1 MKMIRIK
8 QAQCALSD
16 GRLDE
21 AYELAMS
28 KDFQAHRNGQQLI
41 GRLSRA
47 LVKRG
52 RRHLDENRVQQA
64 LSDCDK
70 AQKLAGNFDEAAHLR
85 AAICDAMGDKLKEE
99 KKAGLK
105 LAQARD
111 HIRQGRFNL
120 GEKLLGEM
128 NGKPNA
134 DLLLLEAQGLQ
145 MEIVATCEKAA
156 AALDRGDLD
165 VAIETVC
172 KSSLPQTQDTSAQDL
187 ITRIK
192 SKATDAVSE
201 CLNNGRIDRADALLG
216 KLSFISNGSLALAD
230 LEYAVNQC
238 QKVGRLIS
246 RGDNRKAVV
255 ILEQLKLL
263 LPKARWVSE
272 AIGQA
277 RQVTKTVDQLLA
289 GPLGLTLR
297 LDSNVQTDLPNNSP
311 KPQDRTLDQRRVS
324 EFSGSTERPQPNR
337 QIQTQIGQSFVVQI
351 DNVGSF
357 LVLRKPNVTIGPVSS
372 SKQPDVGLMA
382 PSDMPTA
389 MIERSE
395 EDYFLRS
402 SQPIDVNGRAV
413 TQKLLFDGDRL
424 SLSSKCRFTFA
435 LPNAASST
443 AVLKFSSARFGR
455 LDIRQVILMDR
466 ELILAAD
473 SQAHIRV
480 DSCPEPVILFLQD
493 DQLHCRTKQS
503 ILVDGR
509 VADARRPLVMNQ
521 PIRIAEV
528 SLVITES

>member
-1 MKMIRIK
+1 VRIIRIK

-21 AYELAMS
+21 AYNLAIS
-28 KDFQAHRNGQQLI
+28 KDFQVHRNGQQLL
-41 GRLSRA
+41 GRLARE
-47 LVKRG
+47 LLKRG
-52 RRHLDENRVQQA
+52 RRHLEENRVQQA

-70 AQKLAGNFDEAAHLR
+70 AQKLAGNLDEAAHLR

-120 GEKLLGEM
+120 GEKLLDEI

-145 MEIVATCEKAA
+145 MEIAATCEKAA
-156 AALDRGDLD
+156 AALNRGDLD
-165 VAIETVC
+165 LAIETVC

-187 ITRIK
+187 IARIK
-192 SKATDAVSE
+192 SKATDAVSDS
-201 CLNNGRIDRADALLG
+201 LNNGRIDRADALLG
-216 KLSFISNGSLALAD
+216 KLSFLSNGSLALTD
-230 LEYAVNQC
+230 LQRAVSHC
-238 QKVGRLIS
+238 QKVGRLIT

-263 LPKARWVSE
+263 LPKAGWVAE

-277 RQVTKTVDQLLA
+277 RQVNNTVDQLLA
-289 GPLGLTLR
+289 GPLGLTLPM
-297 LDSNVQTDLPNNSP
+297 DSNTQIDNTNDTPN
-311 KPQDRTLDQRRVS
+311 PQDRTIDQRRVS
-324 EFSGSTERPQPNR
+324 RFSGSNEKHKPSR
-337 QIQTQIGQSFVVQI
+337 QIQTQIGQSFIVQI

-372 SKQPDVGLMA
+372 SLQPDVGLMA
-382 PSDMPTA
+382 QPDMPTA
-389 MIERSE
+389 TIERSE

-402 SQPIDVNGRAV
+402 SQPINVNGQAV
-413 TQKLLFDGDRL
+413 TKKLLFDGDSL
-424 SLSSKCRFTFA
+424 SLSSKCRFTFS

-455 LDIRQVILMDR
+455 LDIHQVILMDR

-473 SQAHIRV
+473 SQAHIRT
-480 DSCPEPVILFLQD
+480 DSCPEPVILYLQD

-503 ILVDGR
+503 ILVDGK
-509 VADARRPLVMNQ
+509 VADARRPLIMNQ
-521 PIRIAEV
+521 PIRIADV
-528 SLVITES
+528 SLVITQS